1 MRIICFY
8 SCCFFLYSTSS
19 AVKHSLQ
26 LLVTASSGVPNI
38 PEFMGAMMLDGI
50 QIGYCD
56 SINKILEPRQDWV
69 KKMFE
74 NDTELLEMY
83 TRYCFVNL
91 PNNFG
96 KRISSLE
103 EQFQSEGVH
112 ILQKREGC
120 EWDENTGEVTRFS
133 QYGYNGEDFVEF
145 DLKTLTWIALK
156 PEANITKQ
164 RWDDDNGRTKY
175 KENFLTNIY
184 PEWMKKSLSYGNSS
198 LQRTVPPSVSLLQK
212 TPSSPVSCHATGFYP
227 DRAVMFWRKDGEK
240 VHEGVEIGD
249 ILPND
254 DGTFQ
259 MSVNLN
265 VSSFTPEE
273 CSRFD
278 CVFQFSDVEK
288 IIVTKLNK
296 TLIRTNWKEKM
307 TKEKSSNRAI
317 TVIVVLLVFILVAVA
332 GFAFYKKKKE
342 KHFTPSAVN
351 ICELSEGK
359 NEVTT

>member
-1 MRIICFY
+1 MTLILLLLFC
-8 SCCFFLYSTSS
+8 SVSS
-19 AVKHSLQ
+19 PVRHSLINYFTGSAGAPN
-26 LLVTASSGVPNI
+26 VTQFVGV
-38 PEFMGAMMLDGI
+38 AVVDGVEAV
-50 QIGYCD
+50 YCD
-56 SINKILEPRQDWV
+56 SSNKILEPRQDWV
-69 KKMFE
+69 KKVFD
-74 NDTELLEMY
+74 NDSQLLEWY
-83 TRYCFVNL
+83 KHECFNIQ
-91 PNNFG
+91 PSAFRA
-96 KRISSLE
+96 RIISLKQ
-103 EQFQSEGVH
+103 QFNQSEGFH
-112 ILQKREGC
+112 ILQTRTGC
-120 EWDENTGEVTRFS
+120 EWEENTGEKSGFLK
-133 QYGYNGEDFVEF
+133 YGYDGEDFLEL
-145 DLKTLTWIALK
+145 DLNTLSWASLK
-156 PEANITKQ
+156 PEAEATKQ
-164 RWDDDNGRTKY
+164 SWDADRNRTKLN
-175 KENFLTNIY
+175 EVFLTDIC
-184 PEWMKKSLSYGNSS
+184 PERLKSFLDCGNSS

>member
-19 AVKHSLQ
+19 SVKHSLQ
-26 LLVTASSGVPNI
+26 YLVTASSGVPNI
-38 PEFMGAMMLDGI
+38 PEYMGAMMLDGI
-50 QIGYCD
+50 QMGYCD
-56 SINKILEPRQDWV
+56 STNKTVEPRQNWV
-69 KKMFE
+69 KKMLE
-74 NDTELLEMY
+74 NETQLLQIL
-83 TRYCFVNL
+83 TQDCFQDL
-91 PNNFG
+91 NNFG
-96 KRISSLE
+96 RRISSLK